1 MKNRLIV
8 FAVCTLIS
16 MNSIAAGPISMK
28 QCNDWTREFDATLPK
43 RIDQITVL
51 SSAACITGIT
61 KPARVVDRYIVSIDK
76 RELTDQQLEKLRSSQ
91 LNFWCSDY
99 KHKNFLKMV
108 DVTFSYFDRNGVQLF
123 SFDTTQATCN

>member
-76 RELTDQQLEKLRSSQ
+76 RELTDQQLEKLRSS
-91 LNFWCSDY
+91 
-99 KHKNFLKMV
+99 
-108 DVTFSYFDRNGVQLF
+108 
-123 SFDTTQATCN
+123 